1 MSLKPTD
8 LYSFMHK
15 SVVGQ
20 DDALRYVSV
29 AIFKHLCGDAVGN
42 LLMIGN
48 SGTGKTTVMR
58 AVEQLYL
65 ANPSFQKHRVVARLN
80 ANTLANEEGTVLTG
94 RQLFQTL
101 QDRAVQILGEQATP
115 DNVKLLIEHAT
126 VCIDEVDKVST
137 IVGGKSNPTGIN
149 VQQSLLTLMEDE
161 KVTFDTQ
168 LVVDGKYRPVQMEID
183 TKKLLFICGG
193 AFEELYDQ
201 VYARVY
207 EEKGQEELTEMV
219 SAFDGGVEFEQ
230 VFSLSEYLRQEDL
243 FKFGMLPQFLSRFD
257 TTLVLAE
264 LTPEVLEVIFTGT
277 KDSLFESSKR
287 FFQRF
292 KIALQMTDEAK
303 RLIAQQAARQARV
316 GARALKEVYGRII
329 KPFEFE
335 PFQQSH
341 VVKNDENEGYT
352 LTLTK
357 ELVESSLS

>member
-1 MSLKPTD
+1 MKKGRSSPASSSSKL
-8 LYSFMHK
+8 S
-15 SVVGQ
+15 
-20 DDALRYVSV
+20 R
-29 AIFKHLCGDAVGN
+29 
-42 LLMIGN
+42 IG
-48 SGTGKTTVMR
+48 
-58 AVEQLYL
+58 
-65 ANPSFQKHRVVARLN
+65 
-80 ANTLANEEGTVLTG
+80 
-94 RQLFQTL
+94 
-101 QDRAVQILGEQATP
+101 AVQILGDQATQ

-137 IVGGKSNPTGIN
+137 VVGGKANPTGIN

-168 LVVDGKYRPVQMEID
+168 LLVDGDFKPVQMEID

-287 FFQRF
+287 FFLRF
-292 KIALQMTDEAK
+292 KIDLLMTDEAK
-303 RLIAQQAARQARV
+303 SLIAQHAARQARV

-335 PFQQSH
+335 PFQQDH
-341 VVKNDENEGYT
+341 VTKNDENEGYT

-357 ELVESSLS
+357 ELVESSLQ